1 MRNRRRF
8 LKIGAAA
15 LGAPTLSLTVFA
27 ETKGTYTT
35 IDPPGSNYT
44 ADPPG
49 SNYTAREVRRDQR
62 TRGQRSPRA

>member
-1 MRNRRRF
+1 MGSLGMRNRRRF

-15 LGAPTLSLTVFA
+15 LDAPTLSLTAFA

-44 ADPPG
+44 A
-49 SNYTAREVRRDQR
+49 REVRRDQR
-62 TRGQRSPRA
+62 HDCFS